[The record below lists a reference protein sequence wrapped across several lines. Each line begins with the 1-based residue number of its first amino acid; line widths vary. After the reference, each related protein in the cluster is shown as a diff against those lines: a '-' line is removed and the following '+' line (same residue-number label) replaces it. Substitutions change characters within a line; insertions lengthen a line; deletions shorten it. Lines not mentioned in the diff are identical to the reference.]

1 MDNLSKL
8 NLAIPYNKLI
18 MIETEIANFVY
29 EKVENNND
37 IYIPPNINHGINL
50 HLQQIAQI
58 FTAILLMEN
67 LNSME
72 LPLKFFQRT
81 KEKQIKATYML
92 NTH

>member
-18 MIETEIANFVY
+18 TIETEIANFVY

-50 HLQQIAQI
+50 HLQQIA
-58 FTAILLMEN
+58 
-67 LNSME
+67 
-72 LPLKFFQRT
+72 
-81 KEKQIKATYML
+81 
-92 NTH
+92 